1 MKRILLAG
9 CYLISFS
16 YLYALC
22 GPQDP
27 KGKAEAV
34 SLFGKPLYPPPLPAK
49 TSKELEENLA
59 KARAAYEQDP
69 GSAETTIW
77 LGRRMAYLW
86 RYRDAITIFTRGM
99 KRFPQDARL
108 YRHRGH
114 RYITLREFDRA
125 IEDLQKAH
133 MLTAGEEDEVEP
145 DGQPN
150 TLNIPTGTL
159 QTNILYHLALAFYL
173 KGDFHSAMTHFQKC
187 RELAKNDDMRVA
199 ATDWEYMAFRR
210 MGPVID
216 GPDLLKDIRKEMTII
231 ENVAYH
237 RRLLLYK
244 GELPVD
250 SLLNMERATDL
261 DLATYGYGVGNWY
274 LYNGDNERA
283 RQIFEKVLAGSHWA
297 AFGYIAAEA
306 DLKRMPASK

>member
-1 MKRILLAG
+1 MKVLLLS

-16 YLYALC
+16 ILYGFQEPA
-22 GPQDP
+22 
-27 KGKAEAV
+27 GKPETV
-34 SLFGKPLYPPPLPAK
+34 SLFDKPLYPPLLPAE
-49 TSKELEENLA
+49 TRKELEGNLA
-59 KARAAYEQDP
+59 KARTAYEQEP
-69 GSAETTIW
+69 GSAETIIW

-86 RYRDAITIFTRGM
+86 RYREAITIFTRGI

-114 RYITLREFDRA
+114 RYITLREFDKA

-150 TLNIPTGTL
+150 KLNIPTGTL

-173 KGDFHSAMTHFQKC
+173 KGDFHSAMNHFRAC

-210 MGPVID
+210 MGPAID
-216 GPDLLKDIRKEMTII
+216 GPDLLKDIHKEMTII
-231 ENVAYH
+231 ENFAYH

-244 GELPVD
+244 GELAVD
-250 SLLNMERATDL
+250 SLLNMERASDL

-274 LYNGDNERA
+274 LYNGNTGQA
-283 RQIFEKVLAGSHWA
+283 RRIFEKVLAGSHWA
-297 AFGYIAAEA
+297 AFGSIAAEA
-306 DLKRMPASK
+306 DLKRMPAPK

>member
-1 MKRILLAG
+1 MQILLLG

-16 YLYALC
+16 ILYGFQEPA
-22 GPQDP
+22 
-27 KGKAEAV
+27 GKPEAV
-34 SLFGKPLYPPPLPAK
+34 SLFGKQLYPPPIPAETK
-49 TSKELEENLA
+49 RELEKNLA
-59 KARAAYEQDP
+59 QALTAFEENP
-69 GSAETTIW
+69 GSVEAIIW
-77 LGRRMAYLW
+77 VGRRMAYLW
-86 RYRDAITIFTRGM
+86 KYREAIEVFTRGS
-99 KRFPQDARL
+99 KQFPQDARL

-125 IEDLQKAH
+125 IEDLQKAQ

-150 TLNIPTGTL
+150 RLNIPTGTL

-173 KGDFHSAMTHFQKC
+173 KGDFHSAMDHFQKC

-250 SLLNMERATDL
+250 SLLNMEKATDL

-274 LYNGDNERA
+274 LYNGDTERA

-306 DLKRMPASK
+306 DLERMPAAK

>member
-1 MKRILLAG
+1 MKVLLLG

-16 YLYALC
+16 ILYGFQEPA
-22 GPQDP
+22 
-27 KGKAEAV
+27 GKPEAV
-34 SLFGKPLYPPPLPAK
+34 SLFGKPLYPPLLPAE
-49 TSKELEENLA
+49 TRKESEKNLAQARSAYEEN
-59 KARAAYEQDP
+59 P
-69 GSAETTIW
+69 GSVEAIIW
-77 LGRRMAYLW
+77 VGRRTAYLW
-86 RYRDAITIFTRGM
+86 NYREAIELFTRGI

-114 RYITLREFDRA
+114 RYITIRQFDKA
-125 IEDLQKAH
+125 IADLQKALF
-133 MLTAGEEDEVEP
+133 LTKGLEDEVEP

-150 TLNIPTGTL
+150 KLNIPTGTL

-173 KGDFHSAMTHFQKC
+173 KGDFHSAMNHFRAC
-187 RELAKNDDMRVA
+187 REMAKNDDMRVA
-199 ATDWEYMAFRR
+199 AADWEYMAFRR

-231 ENVAYH
+231 ENFAYH

-244 GELPVD
+244 GELAVD
-250 SLLNMERATDL
+250 SLLTMEKATDL

-274 LYNGDNERA
+274 LYNGDTGQAGR
-283 RQIFEKVLAGSHWA
+283 IFEKVLAGSHWA

-306 DLKRMPASK
+306 DLRRMSAAK